1 MEAAD
6 ALQPDLKGHGAK
18 EMRRGSF
25 TISGNICLKK
35 KKGKKDQQVQPWSH
49 QATNQGRSIK
59 KSWLSHILQ
68 DVATRC
74 FMSYT
79 VAPPQRSAFVQSLFS
94 PHCTVSQ
101 SLPNTLTYGQSAPFS
116 DLFTYLRFGWCSAP
130 RARPGSH
137 SFQWS
142 SGIAPGITKQTK
154 KRKWNY
160 FFIQTNPN

>member
-1 MEAAD
+1 M
-6 ALQPDLKGHGAK
+6 
-18 EMRRGSF
+18 
-25 TISGNICLKK
+25 
-35 KKGKKDQQVQPWSH
+35 QPWSH

-160 FFIQTNPN
+160 FLYKQILIKWAMMNLFFILSSDPTIRVFWGVLFCAFF